1 MIQFNCLECGMK
13 FQVKDEF
20 AGRDTKC
27 PTCKSPLRVPE
38 LSRTEAPLPVASISG
53 AESSLHKAGSSEG
66 VTVAYRPSHEAP
78 VGDLLAKSKPHD
90 GRYII
95 DKEIARGG
103 MGAVLRAID
112 RDIRREVAI
121 KFMLDEHDSGKKK
134 RFVEEAQITGQL
146 EHPNIV
152 PVHELGVDAQRRMF
166 FTMKMVRGR
175 TLAQM
180 LEQLSDP
187 EASAKVRDWSLGR
200 LLMILVNICH
210 ALAYAHSRGVVHR
223 DLKPANIMLGDFG
236 EVYVMDWGLAK
247 VLDLGTATPVTGV
260 PIAKQSGPF
269 DFGPPPPLATPVS
282 ERPSASGSVRV
293 QTSREAEADLTQEG
307 SVLGTPA
314 YMPPEQANGNIH
326 AIDERSDIY
335 SLGGILYSIL
345 TLQAPVEKQ
354 GGQIPILLRVVQGDI
369 KRPEVRTPNRFI
381 PLELSAIAM
390 KGLAKEPKDRYQTVE
405 ALRRD
410 VELFLEGRSVSAKQD
425 TIREMFWKLLKR
437 NKGVSIASAV
447 ASVILAVVGVWSLIA
462 VLSANSRAHAEEVE
476 KEARTREAV
485 PALLEAARMSVERRN
500 YPNSRKQ
507 IDLALLYA
515 SDNLEARLLKAQI
528 LILEGEFKNA
538 VAELDRYL
546 QKSPGNQK
554 ATALRELCVVLNPE
568 EVTNIIAL
576 AQLFG
581 QQDLQ
586 AFSTGLLL
594 RHAESIEARK
604 QLLKPYRKKIEDAW
618 PGLGSALTMDNAGL
632 FTLMLHGQKQIVS
645 LAPLGGMPVSVL
657 RLSHCV
663 NLQDLGPLRGM
674 PLTDL
679 DLTAT
684 GVRDLSPLKNMR
696 LNRLVCDQMKDLD
709 DLAPLKGMPLT
720 QLSLGGCRVQD
731 LSPLKGMPLT
741 WFQGCTPVRDL
752 SPLQGMPLTE
762 LILGS
767 CDVSDLT
774 PLRGMPLSKLMI
786 SHTKVQDL
794 TPLQGMKLSSVEL
807 NNTPIRDLTPLRGMP
822 FTMLDLSGCRQF
834 RDLTPI
840 KDMPLTGLGLGFTG
854 VSDLSLLKDMPL
866 TSLGLVGIGVFD
878 LSPLKDMPLA
888 ALDLTNCGAV
898 KDLGPLR
905 NLKLRSLHLNGCG
918 QVKDLA
924 PLRGMPLTVLSIVG
938 MGATDLTPLE
948 GMSLHTLYFRPQ
960 DIKQGIDVVRQMKSL
975 QQIGLHFGGFTTYTP
990 EVFWR
995 KYDAKEFK

>member
-1 MIQFNCLECGMK
+1 MISFSCPSCQKKL
-13 FQVKDEF
+13 QVKDDLAGKQVRCPHCKQTTAIPDRTLDSAPASSPQPSF
-20 AGRDTKC
+20 ADD
-27 PTCKSPLRVPE
+27 
-38 LSRTEAPLPVASISG
+38 A
-53 AESSLHKAGSSEG
+53 
-66 VTVAYRPSHEAP
+66 TVAPPPGSPNENATVDEPREALQAAAHYQ
-78 VGDLLAKSKPHD
+78 VEG
-90 GRYII
+90 
-95 DKEIARGG
+95 EIARGG
-103 MGAVLRAID
+103 MGAIMRAID
-112 RDIRREVAI
+112 QDIRREVAV
-121 KFMLDEHDSGKKK
+121 KFLLNSANDALKT

-152 PVHELGVDAQRRMF
+152 PIHQLGVHQDGRCF
-166 FTMKMVRGR
+166 FAMKLVKGR
-175 TLAQM
+175 SLAQI
-180 LEQLSDP
+180 LKDEK
-187 EASAKVRDWSLGR
+187 SATLVR
-200 LLMILVNICH
+200 LLNIFVSICN
-210 ALAYAHSRGVVHR
+210 AMAYAHSRKVIHR
-223 DLKPANIMLGDFG
+223 DLKPANIMVGDFG

-247 VLDLGTATPVTGV
+247 VRRPE
-260 PIAKQSGPF
+260 PI
-269 DFGPPPPLATPVS
+269 PLAERVIVATRNPKPAAFPVS
-282 ERPSASGSVRV
+282 ASDS
-293 QTSREAEADLTQEG
+293 QASSTSKVSTIRETGGELTQAG
-307 SVLGTPA
+307 AIMGTVA
-314 YMPPEQANGNIH
+314 YMPPEQARNTNV
-326 AIDERSDIY
+326 DERADIY
-335 SLGGILYSIL
+335 SLGAILYEIMTLTPPVGRGGDMMAIL
-345 TLQAPVEKQ
+345 MRVVE
-354 GGQIPILLRVVQGDI
+354 GQIDL
-369 KRPEVRTPNRFI
+369 PETRSPQRARAGWI
-381 PLELSAIAM
+381 PAELSAIAM
-390 KGLAKEPKDRYQTVE
+390 KALAKEPAKRYQTVE
-405 ALRRD
+405 KLRRD

-425 TIREMFWKLLKR
+425 TIREMFCKLLKR

-462 VLSANSRAHAEEVE
+462 VLKANSRAHAEEVE

-554 ATALRELCVVLNPE
+554 ANALRELCVVLNPE

-604 QLLKPYRKKIEDAW
+604 QLLKPYRKKIDDAC

-752 SPLQGMPLTE
+752 SPLQGTPLTE

-767 CDVSDLT
+767 CEVSDLT
-774 PLRGMPLSKLMI
+774 PLRGMPLTKLMI

-794 TPLQGMKLSSVEL
+794 TPLHGMKLSSVEL

-822 FTMLDLSGCRQF
+822 FTTLDLSGCRQF